1 MDASGASAMSFR
13 SGRHTAKIRARN
25 TVTGALMLASMLD
38 ILMAILFFLLKNYSS
53 VVSDFAVGKDLA
65 LPRSS
70 ALFPPTPALQL
81 IVTQTAIML
90 DEKPIA
96 TIVNGDVDPKDL
108 QGGILIVP
116 LAQELSKQRERS
128 LYFEKQ
134 NDQHSFTGSIVLQA
148 DKDLK
153 FNLLKKVLYTVG
165 IKDFVNMKL
174 AVLKKEM

>member
-1 MDASGASAMSFR
+1 MDASGSSGSSFKGGRITGKLR
-13 SGRHTAKIRARN
+13 SRAPA
-25 TVTGALMLASMLD
+25 GGGLMLASMLD

-53 VVSDFAVGKDLA
+53 VVSDFAIGKDLS
-65 LPRSS
+65 LPQSS
-70 ALFPPTPALQL
+70 SLIIPTPALQL
-81 IVTQTAIML
+81 VVTQSQIML

-96 TIVNGDVDPKDL
+96 TIVNGDVEAKDL
-108 QGGILIVP
+108 QNGVLIVP
-116 LAQELSKQRERS
+116 LAQALTKQKERS

-148 DKDLK
+148 DKGLK

-174 AVLKKEM
+174 AVLKKDG